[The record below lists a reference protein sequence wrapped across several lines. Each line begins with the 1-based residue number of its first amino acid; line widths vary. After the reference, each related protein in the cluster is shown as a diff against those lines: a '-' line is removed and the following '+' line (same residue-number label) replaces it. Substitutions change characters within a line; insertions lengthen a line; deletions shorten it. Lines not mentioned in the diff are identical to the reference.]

1 MGLAIAACRWIA
13 PGLIYFGEV
22 HAVRVL
28 QPGDLPRM
36 ELHFQI
42 RRHDRNVDGL
52 ALRRVGALGANAVK
66 FNVPVMGL
74 HEFVDDVIHSFFIV
88 LGVS

>member
-1 MGLAIAACRWIA
+1 VDRA
-13 PGLIYFGEV
+13 GLIYFGEV
-22 HAVRVL
+22 HTVRVL

-42 RRHDRNVDGL
+42 CRHDRDVDGL
-52 ALRRVGALGANAVK
+52 TLRRVGALGANAVK
-66 FNVPVMGL
+66 LNVPVMGL
-74 HEFVDDVIHSFFIV
+74 HEFINDIVHGSFIV